1 MEILELDRELWP
13 VGTTPVHIA
22 INSGQTDGLL
32 ALLGRDSSSI
42 DTPDQYGRTPL
53 VLALQNG
60 RLDAAQILI
69 QRGARLD
76 VRFGESGKNISTVL
90 VTSATYRSLVRSLVE
105 TNIAL
110 PCDLSSVL
118 PTAAYEG
125 NADLIEKVISRYK
138 CNVDYRDRL
147 GCTALHY
154 ASQKGFSDIVKLLLM
169 YRASM
174 TITTSWRS
182 TALHLACTAGHLAVA
197 ATLLEADLSPESIR
211 SLINTKNAGGLTPL
225 VCALTNGHFELVLYI
240 LKTHSKHV
248 DIEQVAFG
256 GHLLPGLSFFLRFL
270 AQPSPVPAPYRSVL
284 PCLSPGEAL
293 WMLHESVCANDTEAI
308 CSALA
313 QGATTE
319 CLDFMQQ
326 TPLIL
331 AARLGHVEAC
341 KSLILSGADPSLG
354 GWSGKTALKHA
365 IDHNRDEVVAYL
377 LSRASVDPSSLTGP
391 LSAPVLAVIVSHLES
406 SSRAPRPSDWLAWL
420 ALATPTASKQLFSSL
435 VSAAAPPDWI
445 HQILATLSDP
455 CSTHTSE
462 SATTT
467 VSRRVAKLC
476 TLPVYV
482 QEAVEPPL
490 PPKPKLVRSFSQ
502 PRKWFFTR
510 PPPSTSI
517 QWTLKHLPQ
526 PKKVP
531 PALKSKG
538 RPFIHNNVR
547 AKVLPSSVIHEAALH
562 NIEVLSFILS
572 ACDDSELQAK
582 VLLSRDEMGRTAL
595 ELALPHFTTISEAVE
610 FLHLTE
616 CTALD
621 TFLNEQYPLPDAV
634 LFEEALVHYLCLGEF
649 STLTSFCV

>member
-1 MEILELDRELWP
+1 MEILELDKELWP

-32 ALLGRDSSSI
+32 ALLDRDSSSM

-60 RLDAAQILI
+60 RLHAAQILI
-69 QRGARLD
+69 QRGARLNI
-76 VRFGESGKNISTVL
+76 RFGDSEKDISAVL
-90 VTSATYRSLVRSLVE
+90 ATSPTYRPLVRSLVE
-105 TNIAL
+105 ANTAL
-110 PCDLSSVL
+110 PCDLSSLL

-125 NADLIEKVISRYK
+125 NADLMEKVISRYK
-138 CNVDYRDRL
+138 CNIDHRDRL

-154 ASQKGFSDIVKLLLM
+154 ASRKGFSDIVKLLLM

-174 TITTSWRS
+174 TITTSWGS
-182 TALHLACTAGHLAVA
+182 TALHLACAAGHLAVVVA
-197 ATLLEADLSPESIR
+197 LLEADLSPESVR
-211 SLINTKNAGGLTPL
+211 SLMNTKNAGGLTPL

-248 DIEQVAFG
+248 EFGQVAFG
-256 GHLLPGLSFFLRFL
+256 GHFLPGLSFYLRFL
-270 AQPSPVPAPYRSVL
+270 AQPSPVPPPYRSVL

-308 CSALA
+308 CSAMA

-331 AARLGHVEAC
+331 AAKLGHVEAC
-341 KSLILSGADPSLG
+341 KTLIQNGADPSLG
-354 GWSGKTALKHA
+354 DRSGKTALQHA
-365 IDHNRDEVVAYL
+365 ITHNRDEVVAYL
-377 LSRASVDPSSLTGP
+377 LSHALVDPCFLTGP
-391 LSAPVLAVIVSHLES
+391 LSAAVLAVIVSHLEGS
-406 SSRAPRPSDWLAWL
+406 WRASRPTDWLAWL
-420 ALATPTASKQLFSSL
+420 ALATPTASKELFSSL

-455 CSTHTSE
+455 DAHTKE

-467 VSRRVAKLC
+467 VSRRVSKLC

-482 QEAVEPPL
+482 QEAIEPPP

-502 PRKWFFTR
+502 PRKWCFTR
-510 PPPSTSI
+510 PPPSTST

-547 AKVLPSSVIHEAALH
+547 TKVSPSSVIHEAALH

-572 ACDDSELQAK
+572 ACNDPELQAK
-582 VLLSRDEMGRTAL
+582 VLLSRDEMGKTAL
-595 ELALPHFTTISEAVE
+595 ELALPHFATTSEAVE
-610 FLHLTE
+610 FLQLTE

-621 TFLNEQYPLPDAV
+621 AFLNEQYPLPDAM
-634 LFEEALVHYLCLGEF
+634 LFEEALVQYLCLGA
-649 STLTSFCV
+649 SQLS